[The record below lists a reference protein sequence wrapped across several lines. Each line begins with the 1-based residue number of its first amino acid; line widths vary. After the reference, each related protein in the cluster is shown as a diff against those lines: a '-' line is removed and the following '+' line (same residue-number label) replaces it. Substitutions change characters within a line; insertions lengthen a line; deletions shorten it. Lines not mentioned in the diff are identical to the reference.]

1 MILKYYLKQQPKIM
15 FGIAAVF
22 MLIVL
27 AFNISNMVQE
37 WYILSSIIALL
48 TIFFT
53 GNIFS
58 SEIENKTDFLI
69 FTSRTPRYK
78 ILIQKYLSAWI
89 ICEIVVAAIYIS
101 AVIME
106 FEKSFFGL
114 MALILYSTVL
124 SLIALLFSNITGKTL
139 VGYGA
144 ALSLWSLEM
153 MLNTNWHESHPLLAL
168 NINLLEKSVQVW
180 SNILF
185 MIVLILVLV
194 ILNLFL
200 VSKGEHLRK
209 NLVYKGTSIVI
220 IISLICLFSYN
231 YFFLKLEFWN
241 DNNWKVLKEENII
254 LHYKNLDNK
263 RGAELLRICSAE
275 VASLENM
282 YHENICFSE
291 FYTFNVKDKISLKK
305 GYMNNAYVMPIKS
318 LKSFNSVD
326 YHGEYWYQSVSR
338 ILMEPVFK
346 NIKNTNENEIL
357 KDAWENYIYFS
368 YINHN
373 IENKLKEN
381 IMLVQPIYYSKGD
394 YAKGLEDDFN
404 SVKES
409 EKEKHSIH
417 SLGTMSRVLLYKLDK
432 ENHEDMIKL
441 LKDIQNSKKSLSY
454 NDIQNIIKKYYK
466 SNSVN
471 EVLKIYNEVKI
482 YHEKYYNNKGVVVES

>member
-1 MILKYYLKQQPKIM
+1 MILKYHLKQQSRIM
-15 FGIAAVF
+15 FGLSATF

-27 AFNISNMVQE
+27 VFNLCNMVKE
-37 WYILSSIIALL
+37 WYVMNSIIGLL
-48 TIFFT
+48 PVFFS

-69 FTSRTPRYK
+69 FTSRTPKYK
-78 ILIQKYLSAWI
+78 ILIQKYISTWLVS
-89 ICEIVVAAIYIS
+89 EIVLAVIYVS
-101 AVIME
+101 AVIMG
-106 FEKSFFGL
+106 FEKSFFGFIAL
-114 MALILYSTVL
+114 MLYSTIL

-153 MLNTNWHESHPLLAL
+153 MLNINWHESHPLLAL

-185 MIVLILVLV
+185 MIVLIVILM

-200 VSKGEHLRK
+200 ISKGEHLRK
-209 NLVYKGTSIVI
+209 SLIYKGTSGVI

-231 YFFLKLEFWN
+231 YFFSKMEFWK
-241 DNNWKVLKEENII
+241 DNNWKVLKGENIN

-275 VASLENM
+275 VASIEDM

-291 FYTFNVKDKISLKK
+291 FYTFNVKDKNSLKN
-305 GYMNNAYVMPIKS
+305 GDMNNAYVMPIKS
-318 LKSFNSVD
+318 LKSFNSVE
-326 YHGEYWYQSVSR
+326 YNGEYWYQGVSR

-346 NIKNTNENEIL
+346 NIKNTKENEIL

-368 YINHN
+368 YINNN
-373 IENKLKEN
+373 IENELKEN

-394 YAKGLEDDFN
+394 YAKELENDFN
-404 SVKES
+404 SLKES

-417 SLGTMSRVLLYKLDK
+417 SLDTMSRVLLYKLDK
-432 ENHEDMIKL
+432 ENHENMIKL

-454 NDIQNIIKKYYK
+454 NDIESIIKKYYK
-466 SNSVN
+466 SNSVD
-471 EVLKIYNEVKI
+471 EVLKIYNEVKV
-482 YHEKYYNNKGVVVES
+482 YHEKYYNNRGVVVES